1 MAAEV
6 MGIIQ
11 GSYGGSSR
19 DLRAGGLSFQ
29 SSYTPHGGKIMLSAD
44 LDFLNACLIVPETY
58 ETYELATT
66 SELKPERVGEGFLG
80 TLPRALWA

>member
-11 GSYGGSSR
+11 GPYGGSSR

-29 SSYTPHGGKIMLSAD
+29 SSYTPHGGKMNSSRRPSL
-44 LDFLNACLIVPETY
+44 C
-58 ETYELATT
+58 
-66 SELKPERVGEGFLG
+66 ERVTDFGRNLRDIQAGDNCRVETREGWRGFPG
-80 TLPRALWA
+80 YAAV